1 MPLPVLFPKLYLQ
14 LTIEGRTT
22 ERSFTNVKSL
32 AWWVRKFTSGTYRDQ
47 PQVNFGKTVPELGKV
62 YAADIPIIGGDVPLV
77 ASETTANAVAKTRF
91 VIPDDAAHIPPRPM
105 PNEEGG
111 LLIGL
116 TDAELPT
123 PPEPP
128 FASMAFT
135 INVASNICTTAT
147 AMPFAHGDLVAI
159 AATTAPAAV
168 TTTPFSVSTPCS
180 LVKLSTTTFLLR
192 NSAGQ
197 IIDFNNAGAGCV
209 AALVTGARLP
219 PPVPTGFFF
228 YREAWQPRLFV
239 DPALTSQVTL
249 P

>member
-32 AWWVRKFTSGTYRDQ
+32 AWWVREFPSGTYRDQ
-47 PQVNFGKTVPELGKV
+47 PNVTFGKTVAELGKE
-62 YAADIPIIGGDVPLV
+62 YAADIPIIGGDSPMV
-77 ASETTANAVAKTRF
+77 AGETTANFVAKTRY
-91 VIPDDAAHIPPRPM
+91 VIPDDAAHIPPRSM
-105 PNEEGG
+105 PNKEGG
-111 LLIGL
+111 VLIGL

-135 INVASNICTTAT
+135 INVTSNICTTAS

-159 AATTAPAAV
+159 AATTVPTAV
-168 TTTPFSVSTPCS
+168 TSTPFSVSSVLT

-219 PPVPTGFFF
+219 PPIPTGFFF

-239 DPALTSQVTL
+239 DAALTNQVTL